1 MLSDTIVD
9 PVANAVGDGETHD
22 DDNLR
27 RRRDL
32 VHSLFKDYYARVFSF
47 ARQSSDP
54 ATAEDVSQEVF
65 LRLLG
70 HEGLEE
76 KEISISYLLK
86 VAHNLIRRRAQ
97 RHRRHEEFVR
107 RESEK
112 PTRRGGDGHGEHS
125 EDALV
130 QHGIE
135 HLNDHEREAVRLIVC
150 QNLSY
155 EAAARSLDV
164 STTTINNWKFRGMQ
178 KLRDA
183 ATGSTAPRHGEDRVG
198 LRGRGGS
205 TLQSSPRRP
214 GD

>member
-1 MLSDTIVD
+1 MLSDSIVD
-9 PVANAVGDGETHD
+9 PVANAPGDGD
-22 DDNLR
+22 ARDGLR

-32 VHSLFKDYYARVFSF
+32 VHSLFKNYYARVFSF

-112 PTRRGGDGHGEHS
+112 PTRCG
-125 EDALV
+125 EDASDDPAETTLV
-130 QHGIE
+130 HRGIE

-150 QNLSY
+150 QDLSY

-183 ATGSTAPRHGEDRVG
+183 ATGSPSRRHGEDRVG
-198 LRGRGGS
+198 LRGHGGS
-205 TLQSSPRRP
+205 ALQASPRRP